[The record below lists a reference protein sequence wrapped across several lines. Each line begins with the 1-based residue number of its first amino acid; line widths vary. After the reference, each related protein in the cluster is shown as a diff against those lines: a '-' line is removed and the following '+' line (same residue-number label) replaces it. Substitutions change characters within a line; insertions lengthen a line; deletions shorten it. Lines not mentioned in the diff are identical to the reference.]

1 LGNSIGKK
9 TKKNIQD
16 LAQESFERIKKEP
29 GEVARSTKEQLT
41 GIDTSDKIETAD
53 LVEQE
58 RKEQEDREKSK
69 RLMGAHRQEL
79 KDIKRAEAFEKAQE
93 KILEGKEVNILEIPG
108 LTKKQK
114 ESLRKQKEAVSKA
127 KEEKESRGKSR
138 PLAEPSTKPKRG
150 LWQKAKRKI
159 EQMKTRV
166 ETRFKSMG

>member
-1 LGNSIGKK
+1 MDGSVGKK
-9 TKKNIQD
+9 AKKNIQD

-29 GEVARSTKEQLT
+29 GEVARSSKEQLS
-41 GIDTSDKIETAD
+41 GIETSDKTEAAE

-58 RKEQEDREKSK
+58 KKEQEDREKSK

-79 KDIKRAEAFEKAQE
+79 EDIKKAEAFKEAQE
-93 KILEGKEVNILEIPG
+93 KIQEGKGVNISEISG
-108 LTKKQK
+108 LSEKQK
-114 ESLRKQKEAVSKA
+114 ESLRKQKEAVLKRREEGK
-127 KEEKESRGKSR
+127 KEPK

-150 LWQKAKRKI
+150 LWQRAKRKI